1 MAIHVALLSTDQ
13 RLEETLRAAG
23 VTATRVDRENRGG
36 KSQQAGHPAAIVV
49 DVRGQSQLPATL
61 PALRKEHPG
70 ASVILV
76 ASTLDPRLML
86 DAMRAGVNECVQ
98 EPLTPEALNQAIR
111 KVVSGSQPE
120 SAGQVFAFVGAKGG
134 VGTTTLAV
142 NTATMLA
149 RAGKADVLL
158 IDLHVGHGDA
168 ALLLGVE
175 PRFSVVDALEN
186 VHRVDESFFGSVIE
200 KTKAG
205 IDLLASSDRMIA
217 GGVDPQ
223 RIRALIDYAASAY
236 RYTVLDVPRS
246 DVTMLDALEGASTVV
261 VVTSQELPSL
271 RSAGRLAHM
280 LRTRYG
286 AARVTAVMNRFD
298 RRSEIGHADVE
309 RVIGDSVK
317 HLIPS
322 DYRMALQALNV
333 GRPVALET
341 GPLADSFR
349 NLAGDLGGIAKP
361 KRESSGSMF
370 GRLAFKRA

>member
-1 MAIHVALLSTDQ
+1 MLH
-13 RLEETLRAAG
+13 AAG
-23 VTATRVDRENRGG
+23 LKTIRSDRESRGAL
-36 KSQQAGHPAAIVV
+36 SEPAVDAGAIVV
-49 DVRGQSQLPATL
+49 DVRGHSQLPSSL
-61 PALRKEHPG
+61 PSVRKDHPA

-76 ASTLDPRLML
+76 VSTLDPRLML
-86 DAMRAGVNECVQ
+86 EAMRAGVTECVQ
-98 EPLTPEALNQAIR
+98 EPLTPEALGQAIR
-111 KVVSGSQPE
+111 KVVSGSQPQ
-120 SAGQVFAFVGAKGG
+120 ATGQVFAFVGAKGG
-134 VGTTTLAV
+134 VGTTTLSV
-142 NTATMLA
+142 NTATVLA
-149 RAGKADVLL
+149 RAGKAEVLL
-158 IDLHVGHGDA
+158 IDLHVGLGDA

-186 VHRVDESFFGSVIE
+186 VHRVDEAFFGSVVE

-205 IDLLASSDRMIA
+205 IDLLASSDRMIS

-223 RIRALIDYAASAY
+223 RVRALIDFAATRY

-246 DVTMLDALEGASTVV
+246 DVTMLDALEVASTVV
-261 VVTSQELPSL
+261 VVTTQELPSL

-286 AARVTAVMNRFD
+286 AARVRAVMNRFD
-298 RRSEIGHADVE
+298 RRSEIAHADVE

-341 GPLADSFR
+341 GALADSFR
-349 NLAGDLGGIAKP
+349 HLAGDLGGIAKQKSDSP
-361 KRESSGSMF
+361 SGVF
-370 GRLAFKRA
+370 GRLAFRRA